1 MPASTPRNS
10 RGKSSEAT
18 LGAALVHLLPRLARS
33 RRCPTWPPD
42 LFALAARILERTGAH
57 VHIVN
62 HWPLD
67 AGGREGDW
75 RAEVALNADDWLRRL
90 GPASRNWT
98 RLLFG
103 AERVR
108 VPPPMPVLSWWAEL
122 CEAWDTP
129 LAMLRANERPR
140 LLQALMGLLAVSDEV
155 CAGVGFGA
163 RNAPFLDLAL
173 LVLQLQQDALSV
185 CLEVHPSKARV
196 LPKQHT
202 PQRGMT
208 LRSLS
213 VHLALADDHDLAAVW
228 HQFPGARARSEM
240 HLLLLPWPLKVDA
253 SQFVIHKQPN
263 DHRCALPA
271 PYGFFR
277 FCPTIDP
284 AIAAREVDEA
294 LERALRTV
302 GHIDA
307 IVLPELALTTTAFD
321 AVQAT
326 ITARDPGML
335 LISGV
340 WGRAGAD
347 RRLSNHVLVSVP
359 TDGVDG
365 GVFRQRVTQRK
376 HHRWCL
382 DRSQLEQ
389 YGLTDAL
396 DPGRLWWEHSEA
408 AAREL
413 NFITVDDWLTFC
425 PLICEDLARQDP
437 AADVIRAVGPNLV
450 IALLMDGPQ
459 LPSRWPGRYASILAE
474 DPGSSVLTLTSLGMS
489 ARSVPK
495 EGFVPRNRVIGLWRD
510 AINGEKLL
518 ELPEGSDALV
528 LSIAPELREEW
539 TADGRRD
546 GGIAS
551 FPVFR
556 EMRPVPR

>member
-1 MPASTPRNS
+1 MGAPTRRKS
-10 RGKSSEAT
+10 REAT
-18 LGAALVHLLPRLARS
+18 LGAALEHLLPRLART

-62 HWPLD
+62 HWPLEV
-67 AGGREGDW
+67 GGGDGDW
-75 RAEVALNADDWLRRL
+75 RAEIAGTADDWLHRL
-90 GPASRNWT
+90 GPPSANWT
-98 RLLFG
+98 RFLFG
-103 AERVR
+103 RVR
-108 VPPPMPVLSWWAEL
+108 LRVRPPPPVESWWAEL

-129 LAMLRANERPR
+129 LAALRANDRPH

-163 RNAPFLDLAL
+163 TDAPFLDLAM
-173 LVLQLQQDALSV
+173 LVLQPRQGGLTV
-185 CLEVHPSKARV
+185 CLEVHPGKARV

-213 VHLALADDHDLAAVW
+213 VHLALADDDDLAAVW
-228 HQFPGARARSEM
+228 HRFAGAVTRSEM
-240 HLLLLPWPLKVDA
+240 NLLLLPWPLRVETH
-253 SQFVIHKQPN
+253 QFVAHEQPD
-263 DHRCALPA
+263 DHRCALPE

-277 FCPTIDP
+277 FCP
-284 AIAAREVDEA
+284 EVDPEA
-294 LERALRTV
+294 TAQAVESALDRASRTV
-302 GHIDA
+302 GRIDA
-307 IVLPELALTTTAFD
+307 IVLPELALTTAAFD
-321 AVQAT
+321 AVRARV
-326 ITARDPGML
+326 TARNPGIL

-340 WGRAGAD
+340 WGRAGSD
-347 RRLSNHVLVSVP
+347 RRPSNHLSVSVP
-359 TDGVDG
+359 TAGTGEV
-365 GVFRQRVTQRK
+365 VFRQQVTQRK

-382 DRSQLEQ
+382 DRSQITQ
-389 YGLTDAL
+389 YGLAF
-396 DPGRLWWEHSEA
+396 DPDRLWWEHSEA

-437 AADVIRAVGPNLV
+437 AAGVIRAVGPNLV
-450 IALLMDGPQ
+450 VALLMDGPQ
-459 LPSRWPGRYASILAE
+459 LPSRWPGRYAAVLAD

-489 ARSVPK
+489 DRSEPK
-495 EGFVPRNRVIGLWRD
+495 PGFVPKNRVVGLWCD
-510 AINGEKLL
+510 ALHREQLL

-528 LSIAPELREEW
+528 LTIAPELREEW

-556 EMRPVPR
+556 SVTPIPG